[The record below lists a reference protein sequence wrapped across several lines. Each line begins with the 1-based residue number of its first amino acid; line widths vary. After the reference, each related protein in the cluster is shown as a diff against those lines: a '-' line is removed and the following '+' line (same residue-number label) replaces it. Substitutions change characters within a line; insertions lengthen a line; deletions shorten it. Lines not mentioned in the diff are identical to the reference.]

1 MARGIRIEY
10 DPYRPYLPCAGART
24 KVESFVNFI
33 LDKAKSSGP
42 NWPTEQT
49 LRVNTEPKTKTMNNK
64 MKSITCGFRRLTL
77 LGALLLLGAINPA
90 HAIEPT
96 IVVPNSARTI
106 EGDSNNSWPFN
117 IAAGGLLSQRY
128 QQVYAA
134 SQFGGGGLITQII
147 FRPDAFAGQAFTST
161 LPDIQIDL
169 STTSAAD
176 DGLSSTYADNVGAD
190 DTVVFVRGALTL
202 SSAFTGPPDGP
213 KDFDII
219 ITLTT
224 PFLYNPALGNLLLD
238 VRNFGGGSTTS
249 FDAVFTTGDGVSR
262 VYNQDVNSGTGS
274 TDTLGLVTGFIIV
287 PEPGTAALLLAGGG
301 TLLAWFGGCRRR
313 QRH

>member
-1 MARGIRIEY
+1 
-10 DPYRPYLPCAGART
+10 
-24 KVESFVNFI
+24 
-33 LDKAKSSGP
+33 
-42 NWPTEQT
+42 
-49 LRVNTEPKTKTMNNK
+49 MNNK
-64 MKSITCGFRRLTL
+64 TKSITCGFRRLTL
-77 LGALLLLGAINPA
+77 LGALLFLGAINPA
-90 HAIEPT
+90 HAIVPT
-96 IVVPNSARTI
+96 IVVPNSASTT
-106 EGDSNNSWPFN
+106 EGDINNSYPFN
-117 IAAGGLLSQRY
+117 LTAFGLSSQRY

-134 SQFGGGGLITQII
+134 SQFGGGGLITQIV
-147 FRPDAFAGQAFTST
+147 FRPDATFGSAFMST

-176 DGLSSTYADNVGAD
+176 DGLSSTFANNVGAD
-190 DTVVFVRGALTL
+190 DTIVFARGALTL

-238 VRNFGGGSTTS
+238 VRNFGAGTTTV
-249 FDAVFTTGDGVSR
+249 FDAVSPLGDGVSR
-262 VYNQDVNSGTGS
+262 VFNTDVNSGTGTPDS
-274 TDTLGLVTGFIIV
+274 AGLVTGFIIV
-287 PEPGTAALLLAGGG
+287 PEPGTAALLLMGGG

>member
-1 MARGIRIEY
+1 
-10 DPYRPYLPCAGART
+10 
-24 KVESFVNFI
+24 
-33 LDKAKSSGP
+33 
-42 NWPTEQT
+42 
-49 LRVNTEPKTKTMNNK
+49 MNDK
-64 MKSITCGFRRLTL
+64 MKSTMSGFRRLTL

-90 HAIEPT
+90 HAIVPT
-96 IVVPNSARTI
+96 VVVPNSARTI
-106 EGDSNNSWPFN
+106 EGDLNNSFPFN
-117 IAAGGLLSQRY
+117 IGIIGLPSQRY

-134 SQFGGGGLITQII
+134 SQFGSGGLITQIV
-147 FRPDAFAGQAFTST
+147 FRPDATFGQAFTST

-176 DGLSSTYADNVGAD
+176 DGLSSTYANNVGTD
-190 DTVVFVRGALTL
+190 DTVVFARGPLTL
-202 SSAFTGPPDGP
+202 SSAFTGPPNGP

-238 VRNFGGGSTTS
+238 VRNFGGGSTIS
-249 FDAVFTTGDGVSR
+249 FDAVSPLGDGVSR
-262 VYNQDVNSGTGS
+262 LYNSDVNSGTGS
-274 TDTLGLVTGFIIV
+274 TDSVGLVTGFIIV
-287 PEPGTAALLLAGGG
+287 PEPGSAAMLLVGGG

>member
-1 MARGIRIEY
+1 
-10 DPYRPYLPCAGART
+10 
-24 KVESFVNFI
+24 
-33 LDKAKSSGP
+33 
-42 NWPTEQT
+42 
-49 LRVNTEPKTKTMNNK
+49 MNNK
-64 MKSITCGFRRLTL
+64 MKSTTCGFCHLTL
-77 LGALLLLGAINPA
+77 LGAVLLLGAVNPA
-90 HAIEPT
+90 HAITPT
-96 IVVPNSARTI
+96 VVVPNGNAMV
-106 EGDSNNSWPFN
+106 EGNSNNGYPFDL
-117 IAAGGLLSQRY
+117 GGTGLLSQRY

-134 SQFGGGGLITQII
+134 SQFGGGGLITQIV
-147 FRPDAFAGQAFTST
+147 FRPDATFGSAFMST

-176 DGLSSTYADNVGAD
+176 DGLSSTFANNVGAD
-190 DTVVFVRGALTL
+190 DTIVFARGALTL

-238 VRNFGGGSTTS
+238 VRNFGGGSTTV
-249 FDAVFTTGDGVSR
+249 FDAVSPLGDGVSR
-262 VYNQDVNSGTGS
+262 VTNTDVNSGTGTPDS
-274 TDTLGLVTGFIIV
+274 AGLVTGFIIV
-287 PEPGTAALLLAGGG
+287 PEPGSAALLLAGGG